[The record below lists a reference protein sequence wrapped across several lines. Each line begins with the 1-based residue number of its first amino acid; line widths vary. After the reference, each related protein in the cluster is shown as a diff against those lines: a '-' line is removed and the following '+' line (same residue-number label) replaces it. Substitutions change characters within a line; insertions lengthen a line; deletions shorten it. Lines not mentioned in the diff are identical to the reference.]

1 MSWTDANVGRVL
13 DAFENTQLAEADD
26 YVLVVWGD
34 HGWHLGDNVSTKDLA
49 SNSPTTTFPA
59 ES

>member
-34 HGWHLGDNVSTKDLA
+34 HGWHLGDNVSTK
-49 SNSPTTTFPA
+49 
-59 ES
+59 

>member
-34 HGWHLGDNVSTKDLA
+34 HGWHLGDNVSTLGRKEQPHHHI
-49 SNSPTTTFPA
+49 SC
-59 ES
+59 